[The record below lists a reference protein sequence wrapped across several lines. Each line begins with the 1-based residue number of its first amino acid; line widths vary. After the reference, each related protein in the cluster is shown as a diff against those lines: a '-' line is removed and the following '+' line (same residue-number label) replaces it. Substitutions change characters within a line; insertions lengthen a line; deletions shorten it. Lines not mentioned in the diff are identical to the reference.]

1 MYSAAVLRITFI
13 AAVFFMLWVCLCY
26 ISLQLQHLQSSSCPP
41 SGCSWW
47 WRHVVS
53 EAVFANFNLPALCRV
68 RAVLEFLGPVC
79 SSGWSCFYYLLVVA
93 APSVSILS
101 VACAVSMV
109 ALLGFRGQFRE
120 LQPARAL
127 PNTFCVEIPWTC
139 VSFTLVMLVLLVCGA
154 ASSVS
159 ISSAAC
165 AFLMVAPFGF
175 RGHVC
180 ELQLARALQST
191 FCVGA
196 LRTYV
201 FFMLV
206 VLLLLATW
214 CRRAQS
220 SSCPSSVRSRWWRY
234 SASESTFVN
243 YNLPVLAVCVLQW
256 SSSDRILVL
265 IALAVLVEFCVCT
278 SAACSGNSL
287 FACSFIAVAAAKAL
301 KPPASALRMVLV
313 FIGPSMRCR
322 VGKVVVFRGG
332 CVCSGR
338 LSAGLVCLSLDDFA
352 SHFALPGQ
360 DSAVSA

>member
-1 MYSAAVLRITFI
+1 
-13 AAVFFMLWVCLCY
+13 
-26 ISLQLQHLQSSSCPP
+26 
-41 SGCSWW
+41 
-47 WRHVVS
+47 
-53 EAVFANFNLPALCRV
+53 
-68 RAVLEFLGPVC
+68 
-79 SSGWSCFYYLLVVA
+79 
-93 APSVSILS
+93 
-101 VACAVSMV
+101 V

-127 PNTFCVEIPWTC
+127 PNTFCVGIPWTC

-154 ASSVS
+154 ASSAS

-180 ELQLARALQST
+180 ELQLARALPST

-234 SASESTFVN
+234 SASESTFVH
-243 YNLPVLAVCVLQW
+243 YNLPVLAVCVVQW

-287 FACSFIAVAAAKAL
+287 FACSSFAVAAAKAL

-313 FIGPSMRCR
+313 FIGPSTWCR

-338 LSAGLVCLSLDDFA
+338 LSAWSLLFVA
-352 SHFALPGQ
+352 GSTFFSWLGC
-360 DSAVSA
+360 SAP